1 MRPIIGI
8 TTTYDYKF
16 NRHTIGDDY
25 VSGVV
30 QAGGIPLAI
39 PSNIAKSSLNDLVRK
54 IDGLLL
60 SGGDDVN
67 PLLFNE
73 EPHVNMGEVDP
84 YRDELELEVTKIA
97 LESKKPILG
106 ICRGMQVINI
116 VSGGGIIQDI
126 PSQISGAI
134 GHKQRGPRF
143 FLSHKVS
150 IQEGTLLHNLFRTI
164 EESVNSFHHQA
175 IDELGDD
182 LIVNCLSKDGI
193 IEGIESKDGK
203 ILAVQWHPE
212 NLWKNTEN
220 NIKLFKWLVN
230 TSK

>member
-30 QAGGIPLAI
+30 QAGGIPFAI
-39 PSNIAKSSLNDLVRK
+39 PSNIAKSSLSDLVCK

-60 SGGDDVN
+60 SGGHDVN

-73 EPHVNMGEVDP
+73 EPHVNLGEIDP
-84 YRDELELEVTKIA
+84 YRDELELELTKIA
-97 LESKKPILG
+97 LESKKTILG
-106 ICRGMQVINI
+106 ICRGMQVLNI
-116 VSGGGIIQDI
+116 VAGGGLIQDI
-126 PSQISGAI
+126 PSQISGSI
-134 GHKQRGPRF
+134 GHKQLGPRF

-150 IQEGTLLHNLFRTI
+150 IQEATLLHNLFGTL

-175 IDELGDD
+175 IDKPGDG
-182 LIVNCLSKDGI
+182 LIVNCRSKDGV
-193 IEGIESKDGK
+193 IEGIESEDGK

-212 NLWKNTEN
+212 NLWKNTHN
-220 NIKLFKWLVN
+220 NLKLFKWLVD